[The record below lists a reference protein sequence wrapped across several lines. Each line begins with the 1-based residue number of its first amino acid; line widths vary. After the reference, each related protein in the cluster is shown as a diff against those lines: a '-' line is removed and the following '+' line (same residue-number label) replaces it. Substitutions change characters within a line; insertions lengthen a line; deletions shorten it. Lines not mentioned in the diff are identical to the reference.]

1 MGQFA
6 ASAGVLVIKMSFLS
20 LQVGGIWYSWYKYYE
35 NAEGEKGPFGGP

>member
-6 ASAGVLVIKMSFLS
+6 ASAGVLVIKMSVLS

-35 NAEGEKGPFGGP
+35 KAEGEKGPFGGP